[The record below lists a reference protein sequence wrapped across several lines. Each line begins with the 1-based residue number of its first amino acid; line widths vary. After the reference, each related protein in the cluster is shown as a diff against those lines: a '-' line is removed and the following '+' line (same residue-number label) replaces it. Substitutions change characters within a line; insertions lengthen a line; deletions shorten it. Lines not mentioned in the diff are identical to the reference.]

1 MLSKKT
7 VVFAPATFNLA
18 ETTRMIEI
26 AKQLRDS
33 CTCCFFGFSPTYA
46 SLISQN
52 GFSFSLLSPI
62 LTKEQEQQIIALDQM
77 KSLKN
82 PFTKELVA
90 ARIKNELTYLAEK
103 QPAAVITGTNV
114 TIFLSARIAK
124 IPLVYVKPYALSRPQ
139 LENDPQSL
147 ADKLL
152 LKVKWQPKS
161 FREAAKAYQLS
172 LPKYSID
179 LLDGDENL
187 ITTFRAFT
195 SWQKYPKNYHDVGP
209 IFAQLGD
216 TLPDD
221 LLHHLQVARHEQRRI
236 VYFALGSS
244 GNSRLALNIL
254 TILRN
259 LDCLVIAP
267 IKQYLSEETVAAFQG
282 SSILITELLPVPL
295 LASYLSFSIIH
306 GGEGTV
312 QTACL
317 SGKPFIGFGLQQE
330 QVMNLKYCEHYGN
343 AIRLKPTPFS
353 GTKLHRAIERIQ
365 TEEYYQKAQQLA
377 EIFHND
383 GAVHAASFIRQR
395 YLA

>member
-7 VVFAPATFNLA
+7 IVFAPATFNLA
-18 ETTRMIEI
+18 ETTRMIEV
-26 AKQLRDS
+26 AKQLKAS
-33 CTCCFFGFSPTYA
+33 CTCCFFGFSTTYA
-46 SLISQN
+46 ALISQN
-52 GFSFSLLSPI
+52 GFSFSLLSPV

-82 PFTKELVA
+82 PFTKELIA
-90 ARIKNELTYLAEK
+90 DRIKNELTYLAEK
-103 QPAAVITGTNV
+103 EPAAVITGTNI

-124 IPLVYVKPYALSRPQ
+124 IPLVYVKPYAMSRPQ

-152 LKVKWQPKS
+152 LKVKWQPKI
-161 FREAAKAYQLS
+161 FREAAKAYQLT
-172 LPKYSID
+172 LPDYSID

-195 SWQKYPKNYHDVGP
+195 SWQQYPENYHDVGP
-209 IFAQLGD
+209 IFAQLGKE
-216 TLPDD
+216 LPHD
-221 LLHHLQVARHEQRRI
+221 LQQRLLEAKQEQRTI

-254 TILRN
+254 TVLRD
-259 LDCLVIAP
+259 LGFLVIAP
-267 IKQYLSEETVAAFQG
+267 IKQYLSEETIASFHG
-282 SSILITELLPVPL
+282 SSILITELLPAPL
-295 LASYLSFSIIH
+295 LAPYLNFSIIH

-330 QVMNLKYCEHYGN
+330 QVMNLKYCEQYGN
-343 AIRLKPTPFS
+343 ALRLKPTPFS
-353 GTKLHRAIERIQ
+353 KAKLRHAIERIQ
-365 TEEYYQKAQQLA
+365 TEVYCQKAQQLT
-377 EIFHND
+377 ETFHSD
-383 GAVHAASFIRQR
+383 GAVHAANFIQQR
-395 YLA
+395 YLT